1 MQSFICIC
9 LTHNYK
15 QSTKS
20 QLQASCIELLQ
31 VMLEETNE
39 RSSELAQGI
48 SEDLD
53 ADVLLETMLQL
64 EVRNSCMYVC
74 I

>member
-1 MQSFICIC
+1 MV
-9 LTHNYK
+9 TRM
-15 QSTKS
+15 

-39 RSSELAQGI
+39 KSSELAQGI

-53 ADVLLETMLQL
+53 IATLLKAMVQL
-64 EVRNSCMYVC
+64 RVS
-74 I
+74 IAITTSIHIATT